1 MFKIQGHHISV
12 TRGDSIT
19 ITLNV
24 SKKDM
29 NDGEFIFK
37 PGDIIEIGI
46 YEAKGLNKEPL
57 LDKEVEINENTNSI
71 DIPLSSSETSIGEMA
86 NKAIDYWYEIQL
98 NREQTII
105 GYDDDGP
112 KVFTLY
118 PEGEVIK

>member
-1 MFKIQGHHISV
+1 MFKIVGHHISV
-12 TRGDSIT
+12 TRGDSMSIA
-19 ITLNV
+19 LNV
-24 SKKDM
+24 TKINM

-37 PGDIIEIGI
+37 PGDIIEIAI

-57 LDKEVEINENTNSI
+57 LDKEVEINENTNSV
-71 DIPLSSSETSIGEMA
+71 DIPLSSSETSIGEMG
-86 NKAIDYWYEIQL
+86 NKPIDYWYEIQL

-105 GYDDDGP
+105 GYDDNGP